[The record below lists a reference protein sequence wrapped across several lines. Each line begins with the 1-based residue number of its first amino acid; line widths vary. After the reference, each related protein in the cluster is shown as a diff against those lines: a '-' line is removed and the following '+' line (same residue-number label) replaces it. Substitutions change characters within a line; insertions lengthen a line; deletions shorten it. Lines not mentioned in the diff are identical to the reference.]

1 VNSVDLFRAR
11 VAQLEAIRHE
21 RDLVMPVVIIH
32 PTKEDR
38 DVIESQEGQLD
49 PDDPTQVDPDDP
61 SQQSEERTRVEQ
73 ERRLSDESEGPG
85 PSDEQ
90 DADTAEE
97 PSQSEGE
104 TTHQPVQGDDPQ
116 TRPVQDNPQ
125 G

>member
-1 VNSVDLFRAR
+1 
-11 VAQLEAIRHE
+11 VAERLEAITRE
-21 RDLVMPVVIIH
+21 RNLGGMPVIIH

-85 PSDEQ
+85 PSDEEDV
-90 DADTAEE
+90 DADAEPE
-97 PSQSEGE
+97 QGEGE
-104 TTHQPVQGDDPQ
+104 TTSQPVQADDPR